1 MEELV
6 VSRRVILTGTFKKCL
21 GLDFPGGRYGSTV
34 GCCESG
40 NESLVSVMGRKYFDY
55 IIVHLDSFPRK
66 WVTRRV
72 RDFDIFFDNSLR
84 ERKTSE

>member
-1 MEELV
+1 
-6 VSRRVILTGTFKKCL
+6 
-21 GLDFPGGRYGSTV
+21 V

-72 RDFDIFFDNSLR
+72 RDFDIFF
-84 ERKTSE
+84 